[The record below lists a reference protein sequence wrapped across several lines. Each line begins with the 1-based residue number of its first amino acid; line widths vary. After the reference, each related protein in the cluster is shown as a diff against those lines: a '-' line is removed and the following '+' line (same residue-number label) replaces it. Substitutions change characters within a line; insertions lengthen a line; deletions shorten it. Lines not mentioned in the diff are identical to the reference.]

1 MVDLIEH
8 LAERDAAWTQSLR
21 ARDQSRV
28 VEYLH
33 DEYALTLVHPVPVVV
48 ARDEWLQTLDDYI
61 IEHWDV
67 RGSNWDVLPTV
78 AAHLQLIDQRA
89 NVLGNRRD
97 GLFAIS
103 DIWLPVEDRWVVWRR
118 HSTPLTAG
126 EMPRR

>member
-1 MVDLIEH
+1 VDPIEQ
-8 LAERDAAWTQSLR
+8 LAERDAGWTQALR

-33 DEYALTLVHPVPVVV
+33 DDYALTLVHPVAAFV
-48 ARDEWLQTLDDYI
+48 ARPEWLRTLDGYL

-67 RGSNWDVLPTV
+67 RGSHWDVLPTM

-89 NVLGNRRD
+89 DVLGSRRD
-97 GLFAIS
+97 GLFAIT
-103 DIWLPVEDRWVVWRR
+103 DVWLPVAGRWVVWRR

-126 EMPRR
+126 EIPRR